1 MAELQLSQAE
11 LDERVAILKRFRSL
25 LEKQRAKFQEYLN
38 VLEKQEAKIAAQDAD
53 AIIAH
58 TELEANIIENIGSLQ
73 KVIDPMEKLY
83 QTSKAASYN
92 LKDAIPVQ
100 NLKEDLAKLQ
110 SQVLIQN
117 EKNRNLLK
125 LHIVE
130 IKQQINEMKN
140 PYFGKR
146 SIYASDANL
155 GSVIQ
160 INA

>member
-38 VLEKQEAKIAAQDAD
+38 VLEKQESKIAAQDAD

-73 KVIDPMEKLY
+73 KVIAPMEKLY

>member
-73 KVIDPMEKLY
+73 KVIAPMEKLY

-100 NLKEDLAKLQ
+100 NPKEDLAKLQ

>member
-73 KVIDPMEKLY
+73 KVIAPMEKLY

-100 NLKEDLAKLQ
+100 NLKEDLAKLR